1 MKRSGI
7 LIAVMVILSLVH
19 GDVLAS
25 DAQVTLF
32 EGYLNTG
39 EAVLVGPLIITLTHT
54 EKDYGNGE
62 YYAFLMIIKDGK
74 ILNAEYK
81 TIYVPDPDKLQALLM
96 DPQFLM
102 AMADTLGYNVTE
114 CEQYANN
121 TAEFNACLISNTYG
135 FYQWLNSA
143 SPQEI
148 ADAVMRTIEEHP
160 ELGIRKEDVLMPMT
174 FPMVTSVREGETVEV
189 NVDNRTV
196 SVTVTEIYPNGVRI
210 SISGPPDW
218 KAATAPG
225 MVISSVEM
233 PDTVQPGETV
243 TVRVHLKNEGAL
255 KVRYINVFV
264 TPTPLGFNENA
275 SVATAISTA
284 LSQSGLSQSVFY
296 PEGSAVQYIEYLEG
310 KENTTLTFRIKINPN
325 ADVGTYP
332 LYVGVIYFT
341 GIGSQLKMVQSYNF
355 VALTVKKPR
364 KAFVEITKVET
375 DPVEIGPGEDFK
387 VRLTLRNSGETDVKA
402 LSVKISSYKIPVQGE
417 IKSVDLSTLSQL
429 PVQGSE
435 SLSQNLQDALNQ
447 LMRQLAKQ
455 NIEAFLPVG
464 EDNVKYVAAL
474 KPGDEK
480 TVEFT
485 VKANPKLEN
494 GIYPLRIELKY
505 LTEPSEEEI
514 TDERLVGIEITGK
527 AELIVSRVS
536 TSPSKIIAGTDNV
549 EISVQI
555 DNVGTGTARTVV
567 LKPLPE
573 WPFSLSESSQQV
585 IGLGTLG
592 KGDSVQTSFRIN
604 VADNCTSGTYEIPLL
619 VSYTSD
625 VGIQR
630 NVTLRVPVIIGA
642 KPNVEVVSV
651 RVEPEPLQGETVNVY
666 VELKNTG
673 GEKAT
678 SVLIEGV
685 VKADQ
690 PFTLEKRTDYVGD
703 LEPGKAGEGA
713 IVLKIDRDA
722 IPKDYNIRLRI
733 RAVGD
738 PEQGDDNVY
747 VFERTITITV
757 MKNTQ
762 KTRNLKGL
770 ALLTGIAVVVSVIL
784 TYISRKAKKRKKKF
798 KRKEDEKKV
807 GER

>member
-1 MKRSGI
+1 MKRTAILLALMLTTAIFSGG
-7 LIAVMVILSLVH
+7 VS
-19 GDVLAS
+19 AS
-25 DAQVTLF
+25 MESPLF
-32 EGYLNTG
+32 EGYLSKG
-39 EAVLVGPLIITLTHT
+39 EAILVGPLVITLTDT

-62 YYAFLMIIKDGK
+62 YYAFLMIIKDGR

-81 TIYVPDPDKLQALLM
+81 TIYVPDPEKIRRLLLN
-96 DPQFLM
+96 PEFLV
-102 AMADTLGYNVTE
+102 AMAETLGYDISE
-114 CEQYANN
+114 CQQYENN
-121 TAEFNACLISNTYG
+121 SAEFNACLISSAYG
-135 FYQWLNSA
+135 FYQWLNTA

-148 ADAVMRTIEEHP
+148 AEAVMLTIEEHP
-160 ELGIRKEDVLMPMT
+160 ELGISKEDVLMPIT
-174 FPMVTSVREGETVEV
+174 FPKVTPVREGETVEV
-189 NVDNRTV
+189 DVDNRTV

-210 SISGPPDW
+210 SISGPPEW
-218 KAATAPG
+218 RAATAPG
-225 MVISSVEM
+225 MIISSVEM

-243 TVRVHLKNEGAL
+243 TVRIHLKNEGAW

-264 TPTPLGFNENA
+264 TPSPMGFNESA
-275 SVATAISTA
+275 SVATAISMA

-310 KENTTLTFRIKINPN
+310 KENATLTFRIKINPN

-332 LYVGVIYFT
+332 LYVGVVYFAGMGT
-341 GIGSQLKMVQSYNF
+341 NMKMVQSYNL

-364 KAFVEITKVET
+364 EAFVEITKVET
-375 DPVEIGPGEDFK
+375 EPVEIEPGEDFRVK
-387 VRLTLRNSGETDVKA
+387 LTLKNTGSEEAKA

-417 IKSVDLSTLSQL
+417 IKNVDLSALSQL

-474 KPGDEK
+474 GPGDEE

-505 LTEPSEEEI
+505 LTEPNEEEI

-536 TSPSKIIAGTDNV
+536 TSPSKIIPGTDNV

-651 RVEPEPLQGETVNVY
+651 RVEPEPLQGETVNIY

-703 LEPGKAGEGA
+703 LEPGKTGEGA

-747 VFERTITITV
+747 VFERTVTITV
-757 MKNTQ
+757 LKNT
-762 KTRNLKGL
+762 KRSTNLRNL
-770 ALLTGIAVVVSVIL
+770 AIAVGALVLIVIAY
-784 TYISRKAKKRKKKF
+784 TYRKKSS
-798 KRKEDEKKV
+798 
-807 GER
+807 